1 MLCTTRD
8 LGLWIFR
15 GDAHGPYPALP
26 FAYVFFRYDNAIVCR
41 WLLLGADPGHFR
53 RAFGG
58 KVCYKFGSGNEQ
70 MEGGEGVDACMGSGL
85 AEYHIAAIV
94 DTIPRIR
101 VLVVPSYAGEC
112 ATGLGGHRVV
122 DVDTRG
128 WDSIIGTEI
137 RRDRFRRKR
146 RSYLFGMRESS
157 KLRGRPISVVF
168 GPNQPGV
175 HPEHL
180 PYT

>member
-1 MLCTTRD
+1 M
-8 LGLWIFR
+8 GLIPPF
-15 GDAHGPYPALP
+15 P

-70 MEGGEGVDACMGSGL
+70 MEGGEGVDAYMGSGL
-85 AEYHIAAIV
+85 AEYHIAVIV
-94 DTIPRIR
+94 DTIPRIG
-101 VLVVPSYAGEC
+101 VLVEPSYAGEC

-128 WDSIIGTEI
+128 WDSTIGTEI
-137 RRDRFRRKR
+137 RGDRFRRK
-146 RSYLFGMRESS
+146 
-157 KLRGRPISVVF
+157 
-168 GPNQPGV
+168 
-175 HPEHL
+175 
-180 PYT
+180 